1 MILLKVKK
9 VYKKILVPYD
19 FSMPADKALE
29 HAVKLA
35 KVLNSGSKT
44 EVILLHVVADLPLY
58 PLIGIKES
66 SEAPRLVP
74 LVEHIDKVH
83 DEAIKYIAQMIE
95 KKKMKYVSSEITFRT
110 DVLKGIPVDK
120 ILEYAEKE
128 KVDLIVL
135 GNVGWGEISKSKTLG
150 SVARDVV
157 ERAHNPV
164 TIVR

>member
-1 MILLKVKK
+1 M
-9 VYKKILVPYD
+9 PYD

-29 HAVKLA
+29 HAVKMA
-35 KVLNSGSKT
+35 KALNKGSKKT

-66 SEAPRLVP
+66 SEAPRLAP

-83 DEAIKYIAQMIE
+83 DEATQYITQMIE
-95 KKKMKYVSSEITFRT
+95 KKKMKYTSSEITFRT
-110 DVLKGIPVDK
+110 GVLKGIPVEK

-135 GNVGWGEISKSKTLG
+135 GNVGWGEISKSKSLG

-157 ERAHNPV
+157 ERAYCPV
-164 TIVR
+164 TIIR